1 MTVRGRVMISDHLRT
16 PFSLVVACALA
27 AAGLVF
33 EGPAIAQQTP
43 PAPAQRPVQ
52 QPAQQSRDRT
62 ACNDPKS
69 TDDQTIGGCTALIKS
84 GRESKHNLAVDYN
97 NRGLAFYDKHDYD
110 HAIADYNQALA
121 IDPNFAQAYNG
132 RCAAQNA
139 KGNTGMA
146 IADCDQAIQI
156 DANFAFAY
164 NNRGIAKRARGDSAG
179 GDADIA
185 RARELDPTIGK

>member
-1 MTVRGRVMISDHLRT
+1 MISDLCRS
-16 PFSLVVACALA
+16 PFALLVAVA
-27 AAGLVF
+27 AAGL
-33 EGPAIAQQTP
+33 GLAGTAIAQQ
-43 PAPAQRPVQ
+43 PAQQSAQ
-52 QPAQQSRDRT
+52 QSAPQSRDRT
-62 ACNDPKS
+62 ACNDPNS
-69 TDDQTIGGCTALIKS
+69 TDDQTIAGCTALIKS

-97 NRGLAFYDKHDYD
+97 NRGLAFYGKHDYD
-110 HAIADYNQALA
+110 HAIGDYNQALR

-156 DANFAFAY
+156 DPNFAYAY

-185 RARELDPTIGK
+185 RARELDPSMAK

>member
-1 MTVRGRVMISDHLRT
+1 MTSGFFGT
-16 PFSLVVACALA
+16 PFSLVITAALA
-27 AAGLVF
+27 AAGLGF
-33 EGPAIAQQTP
+33 AGSATAQQTP
-43 PAPAQRPVQ
+43 PAPAQRPAQ
-52 QPAQQSRDRT
+52 QSTQQSRDRT

-69 TDDQTIGGCTALIKS
+69 TDDQTIAGCSALIKS
-84 GRESKHNLAVDYN
+84 GRDSKHNLAVDYN
-97 NRGLAFYDKHDYD
+97 NRGLAFYDKRDYD
-110 HAIADYNQALA
+110 HAIADYNQALR
-121 IDPNFAQAYNG
+121 IDANLAQAYNG

-156 DANFAFAY
+156 DPNFAFAY

-185 RARELDPTIGK
+185 RAIELDPTIAK